1 MRAQFGRS
9 GLLIALG
16 KSGGW
21 LVCPAKR
28 TILRVESARLHVES
42 GLSATTRP
50 LLGFLQ

>member
-16 KSGGW
+16 KSGCG

-28 TILRVESARLHVES
+28 IILRVESGRLCVCIWFV
-42 GLSATTRP
+42 GNNP